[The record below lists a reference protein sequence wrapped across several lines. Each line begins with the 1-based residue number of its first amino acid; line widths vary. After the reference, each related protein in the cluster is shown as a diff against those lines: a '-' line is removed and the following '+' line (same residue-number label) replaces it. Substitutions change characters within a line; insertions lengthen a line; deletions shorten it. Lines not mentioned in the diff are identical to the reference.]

1 MLRKKMKVPTNMHI
15 RYYFKNQAVYVQ
27 TCAYK
32 WSENVWKNIAEIIA
46 ICNSGE
52 WNWRSKGI
60 QTMGMSGSSF

>member
-1 MLRKKMKVPTNMHI
+1 MNVPTNMHI

-52 WNWRSKGI
+52 
-60 QTMGMSGSSF
+60 